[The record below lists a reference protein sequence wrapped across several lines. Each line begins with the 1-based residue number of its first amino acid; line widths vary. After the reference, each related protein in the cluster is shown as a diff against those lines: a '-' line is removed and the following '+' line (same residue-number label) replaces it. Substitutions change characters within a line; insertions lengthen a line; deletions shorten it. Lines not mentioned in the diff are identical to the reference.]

1 MSRIGMLA
9 LACLACATSSRA
21 QMTTDK
27 LKSDDGRAVVATYA
41 AKPDYPYWVRARHIQ
56 GTGVFQVHIRANG
69 TVRSIDTIQ
78 STRQCWAGSVC
89 YQRIYEVA
97 ISRRSA
103 DKSQNPDN
111 VLAPAILLT

>member
-1 MSRIGMLA
+1 MLA

-78 STRQCWAGSVC
+78 STGNVGLDQS
-89 YQRIYEVA
+89 A
-97 ISRRSA
+97 INAFTRWRFRVDRPTKVKIPITFSLR
-103 DKSQNPDN
+103 PYY
-111 VLAPAILLT
+111 